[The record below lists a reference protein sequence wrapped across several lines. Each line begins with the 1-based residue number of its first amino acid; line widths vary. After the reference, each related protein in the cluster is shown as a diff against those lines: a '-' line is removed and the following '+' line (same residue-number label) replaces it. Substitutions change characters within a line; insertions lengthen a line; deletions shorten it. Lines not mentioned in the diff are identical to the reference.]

1 MANDTAAADTAIREW
16 EARQPDSVTG
26 DPIWRL
32 HCFRE
37 ALFLVE
43 LVRDDIRRFDRAG
56 ADEEAQGQLV
66 RAVGSI
72 AANVA
77 EGYGRPTSA
86 DRVRFFSYALGSAR
100 EAMTWYRLLRSADDT
115 ALFADR
121 LERLA
126 RICRMLIGLLTRIR
140 ERTGRKFES
149 W

>member
-1 MANDTAAADTAIREW
+1 MANAVTRPDAALAEW
-16 EARQPDSVTG
+16 EAQQLDAVKG

-43 LVRDDIRRFDRAG
+43 LVRDDVRKFDRAG
-56 ADEEAQGQLV
+56 ADEAAQGQLL

-72 AANVA
+72 AANLA
-77 EGYGRPTSA
+77 EGYGRPTAA

-100 EAMTWYRLLRSADDT
+100 EAMTWYRLLRSSDD
-115 ALFADR
+115 AAMFSDR

-126 RICRMLIGLLTRIR
+126 RICRMLVGLLTRIR
-140 ERTGRKFES
+140 DRTGRKFES